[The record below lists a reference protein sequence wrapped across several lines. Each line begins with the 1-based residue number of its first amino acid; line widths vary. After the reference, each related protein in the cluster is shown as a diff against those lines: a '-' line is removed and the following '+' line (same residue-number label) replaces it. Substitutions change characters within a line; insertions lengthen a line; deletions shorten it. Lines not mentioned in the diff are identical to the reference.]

1 MRFLHYIFCALLLS
15 AVLVSCQKEQSVNDV
30 SSPEMQ
36 GANYKLLATLAVPG
50 SVMAK
55 SGTLTVTVK
64 DSSYVFDAKKDSI
77 AFVNLYLDNKRY
89 FGITAINKTHNMSFG
104 ISSPGFMHTNVD
116 HDIAGSQFI
125 LNSDKG
131 AGVQYALTQVADMQ
145 RMSRINFSSYAQDSI
160 LVKGTFEVFLT
171 PNPKSDSSFYRV
183 KGQFDLKIK

>member
-15 AVLVSCQKEQSVNDV
+15 AILVSCQKEQNNYDA
-30 SSPEMQ
+30 SSPELQ

-64 DSSYVFDAKKDSI
+64 DSSYVFDAKTDSI
-77 AFVNLYLDNKRY
+77 AFVNLYIDNKRY
-89 FGITAINKTHNMSFG
+89 FGITAINSKHNISFG

-131 AGVQYALTQVADMQ
+131 PGIQYSLTQVANIQ
-145 RMSRINFSSYAQDSI
+145 RMSRINFNSYAQDST
-160 LVKGTFEVFLT
+160 LVKGTLEIFLT